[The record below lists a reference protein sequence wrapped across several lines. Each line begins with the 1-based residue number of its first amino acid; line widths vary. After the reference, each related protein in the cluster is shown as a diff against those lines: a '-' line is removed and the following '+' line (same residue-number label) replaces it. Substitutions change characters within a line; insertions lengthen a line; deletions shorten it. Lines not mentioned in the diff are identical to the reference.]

1 MHGIKQ
7 TFTKVKEGRQQQMV
21 QFRRLSIG
29 IITWLNWNK
38 VQVDII
44 LNTGDLPFPF
54 ESVREGFHKHSMIR
68 LTVDDAMLS
77 FQAHITLR
85 LQQSRKAPWAST
97 REILVMSETG
107 SKKLQCT
114 YLPKAWKKQNPWHNA
129 HYALVSEVKHV
140 AVWIISALKYRF

>member
-68 LTVDDAMLS
+68 LTVDDAILS
-77 FQAHITLR
+77 FQAHITLNQDNR
-85 LQQSRKAPWAST
+85 AEEHHELQLGKYLWCLRQGQKITVYIFTKNMKKAKPMT
-97 REILVMSETG
+97 QCPLCTGFRGETCR
-107 SKKLQCT
+107 SLNYQCT
-114 YLPKAWKKQNPWHNA
+114 K
-129 HYALVSEVKHV
+129 
-140 AVWIISALKYRF
+140 I

>member
-77 FQAHITLR
+77 FQAHITLNQDYNR
-85 LQQSRKAPWAST
+85 AEKHHELQLGKYLWCLRQGQKNCSVHICQKHEKSKTHDTMPIMHWFQRWN
-97 REILVMSETG
+97 MSHFEL
-107 SKKLQCT
+107 SV
-114 YLPKAWKKQNPWHNA
+114 H
-129 HYALVSEVKHV
+129 
-140 AVWIISALKYRF
+140 

>member
-97 REILVMSETG
+97 REILVMSETV
-107 SKKLQCT
+107 KKIAVYIFTKSMKKAKPMTQCPLCTGFRGETCRSLNYQCT
-114 YLPKAWKKQNPWHNA
+114 K
-129 HYALVSEVKHV
+129 
-140 AVWIISALKYRF
+140 I